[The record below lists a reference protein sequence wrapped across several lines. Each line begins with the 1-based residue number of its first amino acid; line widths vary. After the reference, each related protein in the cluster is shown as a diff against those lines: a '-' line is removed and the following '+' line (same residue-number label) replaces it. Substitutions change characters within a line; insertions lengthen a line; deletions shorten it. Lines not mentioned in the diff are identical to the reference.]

1 VVPEQADFISPGAGK
16 LAALHDHVST
26 EFHAA
31 SAQLPDRGAPAT
43 PTFTALRARVAVML
57 RDQAPEIAERWET
70 QSRTVALRRAR
81 SEGPA
86 TSTSPAVPLV
96 TAFAATL
103 AAEGAPSEDL
113 VALGFA
119 FGAEALEMGGSLHH
133 TLKGLD
139 LLLAM
144 VLYAVETIASEE
156 IGGTVADGIRL
167 SRRLQQAS
175 SLLTLAAAKGYT
187 EAMSDTMQDRL
198 RHLRHDL
205 RNPLGTIKS
214 VLAMMDDE
222 TMPAEERTHPRFRA
236 MAKRNARTL
245 GELIA
250 ERLSDTEAL
259 VPALTR
265 QRVSLRAIACG
276 VRRDLRAHAEARS
289 ATVVV
294 GSTRT
299 QVRVDAIGLELLL
312 HELLLAA
319 LQEATAGEELHVEF
333 GEVHQAHASVSL
345 RATSVR
351 LPVSDTTALTRLTA
365 LARQLHGELDADDR
379 VIRLRFPVRPAEMAE
394 HAPEVGD
401 RRAETSGP
409 SGQGKSGHDVRGAGE
424 RDHGQSSAL

>member
-1 VVPEQADFISPGAGK
+1 VNFISPGAGK
-16 LAALHDHVST
+16 LAALLDGVST

-43 PTFTALRARVAVML
+43 PTLTALRARVATML
-57 RDQAPEIAERWET
+57 REQAPEIAERWET
-70 QSRTVALRRAR
+70 QSRTVALRQPR
-81 SEGPA
+81 SEERA
-86 TSTSPAVPLV
+86 TSTSPAVALI

-103 AAEGAPSEDL
+103 SAEGGPSEDL
-113 VALGFA
+113 IARGFA
-119 FGAEALEMGGSLHH
+119 FGVDALEVGGSLHH

-144 VLYAVETIASEE
+144 VLYAVESIVGEE
-156 IGGTVADGIRL
+156 SGGTVADGIRM

-187 EAMSDTMQDRL
+187 EAMRDTMHDRL

-259 VPALTR
+259 VPGLTR
-265 QRVSLRAIACG
+265 QSVSLRAIACG
-276 VRRDLRAHAEARS
+276 VRRDLRAHAEAR
-289 ATVVV
+289 AVTVVM
-294 GSTRT
+294 GSTRAH
-299 QVRVDAIGLELLL
+299 VRVDAIGLELLL

-319 LQEATAGEELHVEF
+319 LQEAAAGEELHVEF
-333 GEVHQAHASVSL
+333 GEIHQAHASVSL
-345 RATSVR
+345 RGTSAR
-351 LPVSDTTALTRLTA
+351 PPVSDTAARKRLAA
-365 LARQLHGELDADDR
+365 LARQLHGELDADGL
-379 VIRLRFPVRPAEMAE
+379 VIRLRFPVRAAEMAE
-394 HAPEVGD
+394 QAPEVVD

-409 SGQGKSGHDVRGAGE
+409 SGQAKSGHDVRGAGE

>member
-1 VVPEQADFISPGAGK
+1 
-16 LAALHDHVST
+16 LHDCVST

-43 PTFTALRARVAVML
+43 PTFTALRARVAATL

-70 QSRTVALRRAR
+70 QSRTVALRHPR
-81 SEGPA
+81 SEGRA
-86 TSTSPAVPLV
+86 ASTSPAIGLV
-96 TAFAATL
+96 TAFAAAL
-103 AAEGAPSEDL
+103 SAEGAASEDL

-119 FGAEALEMGGSLHH
+119 FGVEALEAGGSLHH

-144 VLYAVETIASEE
+144 VLYTVETIADEE
-156 IGGTVADGIRL
+156 SGGTLADGVRM
-167 SRRLQQAS
+167 SRRLQQAA

-187 EAMSDTMQDRL
+187 GAMSDTMHDRL

-222 TMPAEERTHPRFRA
+222 TMPPEERTHPRFRA

-250 ERLSDTEAL
+250 ERLGDAEAL
-259 VPALTR
+259 VPTLTR
-265 QRVSLRAIACG
+265 QSVSLRAIACG
-276 VRRDLRAHAEARS
+276 VRRDLRAHAEARA

-294 GSTRT
+294 GSTRAH
-299 QVRVDAIGLELLL
+299 VRVDAIGLELLL

-333 GEVHQAHASVSL
+333 GEIHQAHASVSL
-345 RATSVR
+345 RGTSAR
-351 LPVSDTTALTRLTA
+351 PPVADTTARKRLTA
-365 LARQLHGELDADDR
+365 LARQLHGELDAEGL
-379 VIRLRFPVRPAEMAE
+379 VIRLRFPARAADLAEPAS
-394 HAPEVGD
+394 EVVDGEEAG
-401 RRAETSGP
+401 RASA
-409 SGQGKSGHDVRGAGE
+409 QGKSGHYVRGAGE